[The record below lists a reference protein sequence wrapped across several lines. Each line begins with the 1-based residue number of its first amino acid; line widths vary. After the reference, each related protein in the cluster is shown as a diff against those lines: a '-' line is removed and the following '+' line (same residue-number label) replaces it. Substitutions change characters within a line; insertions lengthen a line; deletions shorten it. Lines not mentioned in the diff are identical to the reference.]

1 MTSSKH
7 ARWQARW
14 QIDPGEGTATHDSG
28 LRVRLRDGR
37 GEAANAAEVVQAL
50 AAEHGAH
57 NASAMIRRL
66 VREGAQLLV
75 DPYARGWRS

>member
-1 MTSSKH
+1 MASSKH
-7 ARWQARW
+7 ALWQARW
-14 QIDPGEGTATHDSG
+14 QLDPAAGVAVHDNG

-37 GEAANAAEVVQAL
+37 GEAQNAEEVTQLL

-57 NASAMIRRL
+57 NAAAMVQRL

-75 DPYARGWRS
+75 DPHSRGWRG